1 MEIKSSFRVVSTE
14 LVENMKRLWQYFGI
28 LSPLILIGKKKESMT
43 IKLRRLKL
51 KETLKKINKK

>member
-1 MEIKSSFRVVSTE
+1 MEIKSSFRVASTE

-28 LSPLILIGKKKESMT
+28 LSLLILIGKKKESMT

>member
-28 LSPLILIGKKKESMT
+28 LSQLILIGKKKESMT

>member
-14 LVENMKRLWQYFGI
+14 LAENMKKLWQYFGI
-28 LSPLILIGKKKESMT
+28 LSLLILIGKKKESMT
-43 IKLRRLKL
+43 TKLRRLKL